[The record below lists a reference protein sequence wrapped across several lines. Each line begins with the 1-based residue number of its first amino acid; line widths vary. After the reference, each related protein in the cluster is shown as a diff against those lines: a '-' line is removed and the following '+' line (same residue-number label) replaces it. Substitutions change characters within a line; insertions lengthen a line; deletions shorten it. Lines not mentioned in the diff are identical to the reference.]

1 MVVVTLALLAAFANA
16 VASVCQR
23 LGVEDAPGDRGP
35 TMGLVHH
42 MLRRPI
48 WILGFVIMALGYV
61 SQAVALHLGDLN
73 VVQPLLVGELVILV
87 LVLWFWFS
95 TPMRP
100 RDFLA
105 AFAAALGLGSFLLLG
120 APTMGS
126 KVPTNSLWLV
136 VGLSTVLVV
145 GFFVAAGRGGP
156 PWRQALLLGAG
167 ASVGFSFL
175 SAITKSMT
183 DVLVVGW
190 GALFTS
196 WQLYAL
202 CVLGLASFVIMQAA
216 FRVGPFAAS
225 QSTLILVN
233 PFVSVF
239 IGHVLFGENLRGGPL
254 FVSLEALSLVVMVLG
269 ALGLSTSAL
278 MATIHGADADTHL
291 LKGRGR
297 YARWRARASRRIEAP
312 DPKFPPD

>member
-1 MVVVTLALLAAFANA
+1 VVITLALLAAFANA
-16 VASVCQR
+16 IASVCQR
-23 LGVEDAPGDRGP
+23 LGVEDAPSTNGP
-35 TMGLVHH
+35 SMGLVRH

-48 WILGFVIMALGYV
+48 WILGFVIMALGYA
-61 SQAVALHLGDLN
+61 SQAVALHLGSLN
-73 VVQPLLVGELVILV
+73 VVQPLMVSELVILV
-87 LVLWFWFS
+87 FVLWFWFS

-100 RDFLA
+100 RDFVA
-105 AFAAALGLGSFLLLG
+105 AFAAAVGLSAFLLLA

-126 KVPTNSLWLV
+126 KIPTNALWLV
-136 VGLSTVLVV
+136 VALVTALVV
-145 GFFVAAGRGGP
+145 ALFVVVARRGSA
-156 PWRQALLLGAG
+156 WRQALLLGAG
-167 ASVGFSFL
+167 ASVGFALL

-190 GALFTS
+190 GALFSS

-202 CVLGLASFVIMQAA
+202 CVIGLSSFLIMQAA

-233 PFVSVF
+233 PFVSIF

-254 FVSLEALSLVVMVLG
+254 FASLEVLSLVVMVLG

-278 MATIHGADADTHL
+278 MTTMHEATPETHL

-297 YARWRARASRRIEAP
+297 YARWRVRSP
-312 DPKFPPD
+312 GSLSSGD